1 MPKSGWM
8 WIGSLLVLILLSWSL
23 MLASPV
29 ILLGTMV
36 YENIFGEPVD
46 AGSAK

>member
-1 MPKSGWM
+1 MPKSRWL
-8 WIGSLLVLILLSWSL
+8 WVVSLLVLVLLTWSL
-23 MLASPV
+23 VLASPV

-46 AGSAK
+46 ADAAK